1 MTNRAAQNLGLLDAE
16 TDRLLATCRSL
27 SATDLHRSTLCAGWD
42 AAHLLTHLAR
52 NADALS
58 NLVLWA
64 TDGMKRPA
72 YASTEQRDNDIR
84 TGAGRSHEEILTD
97 VETTAVRFRELADAL
112 KGKPGDAEVRTRTGT
127 MVKGHQVVAMRTL
140 EVVFHH
146 VDLQAGYNFDNA
158 DPSWLA
164 RMLRRGVGQWE
175 ASGNAPTL
183 TLRSPS
189 PPWPRLQ
196 RLWNRSTF
204 PAAALTSQAPQDS
217 CCGGSLGVA
226 LVTSRRR
233 ETYPRRRPG
242 RSVSTHLWSDAEI
255 LDKETDAHYKVVS
268 ATAAREPGRVLR

>member
-84 TGAGRSHEEILTD
+84 TGARRSHEEILTD

-183 TLRSPS
+183 TLTPVATTAAVMEPLHLSGGGPDVAGTPGQLLRWLARGSTGDLSSTRDIPS
-189 PPWPRLQ
+189 PPAW
-196 RLWNRSTF
+196 
-204 PAAALTSQAPQDS
+204 A
-217 CCGGSLGVA
+217 
-226 LVTSRRR
+226 
-233 ETYPRRRPG
+233 
-242 RSVSTHLWSDAEI
+242 
-255 LDKETDAHYKVVS
+255 
-268 ATAAREPGRVLR
+268 